1 MAITH
6 HVFAQHQSITMRWA
20 HTHTHT
26 EHEVDVPSSTDSHSV
41 LPPQPARY
49 FSAIKRYTDESL
61 RGGRKQRARSNQVCG
76 RRVTLS
82 FCAYSRTSQP
92 ETPAHSGMRSAGS
105 APAPAPRYAGSSQ
118 SPQSPQPPPP
128 APPRRPR
135 PPPPPAASAPSEPPR
150 RPSGT
155 CPSGSAADGL
165 RCSAAINGS
174 SSGNSRRPRRPSA
187 ASILR
192 PGN

>member
-1 MAITH
+1 MYLRNT
-6 HVFAQHQSITMRWA
+6 SPSRCGG

-26 EHEVDVPSSTDSHSV
+26 QHEVDVPSSTDSHSV

-49 FSAIKRYTDESL
+49 FSAIKRYMDESL

-92 ETPAHSGMRSAGS
+92 ETPAHSGTRSAGS

-118 SPQSPQPPPP
+118 SSQ
-128 APPRRPR
+128 R
-135 PPPPPAASAPSEPPR
+135 PPCKRNDSQPKWTATTEPPGKQPRSAHR
-150 RPSGT
+150 RRGVFALT
-155 CPSGSAADGL
+155 Q
-165 RCSAAINGS
+165 S
-174 SSGNSRRPRRPSA
+174 S
-187 ASILR
+187 L
-192 PGN
+192 